1 MSIIEK
7 TLRACFTGSIKPLEF
22 TKPGEI
28 TPVFNNDTGLYLHI
42 SLCKNCCPFCPYVKE
57 QYTKEK
63 SDLLFESVKR
73 EIKIFSEKCPTINT
87 TSLYI
92 GGGSP
97 LLLGSRLGD
106 LVDCFTKR
114 LNFNGTVAIEVYP
127 DDVNIQGIET
137 LQKCRATMV
146 SLGVQSFDDKILNH
160 IQRRHS
166 AATAKSALVKLSKK
180 GFASLNVDLLFA
192 IEGQNWASVEN
203 DLKCA
208 RDLGATQITC
218 YPLFTFPFTEIG
230 RYLNL
235 KKVKLPPSAIR
246 KDIYFRIHDWCQK
259 NGFQRTSVW
268 SFTLPGNGSFS
279 SVTRE
284 HFAGFGPSAGSYNGK
299 QFYFNSFNLNAY
311 AKKLAQESLP
321 VALKMDVPPD
331 IQRLFWTYWRFYQTE
346 FDTFQYSQK
355 FERSFYTDFR
365 IPLSILKL
373 FKWIENGS
381 GSRLRLTTK
390 GSHWLHLLQNIVALN
405 YTSKLWE
412 QMKRCAWPSK
422 ITL

>member
-1 MSIIEK
+1 MSIVEK
-7 TLRACFTGSIKPLEF
+7 ALRACLIGSIKPLEF
-22 TKPGEI
+22 KKSTEI
-28 TPVFNNDTGLYLHI
+28 TPVFKDATGLYLHI
-42 SLCKNCCPFCPYVKE
+42 PLCRNCCSFCPYVKE
-57 QYTKEK
+57 QYTIEK
-63 SDLLFESVKR
+63 GDLLFESVKR
-73 EIKIFSEKCPTINT
+73 EINIFSEQFSPMQT

-97 LLLGSRLGD
+97 LLLGSKLSD
-106 LVDCFTKR
+106 LVDCFTKQ
-114 LNFNGTVAIEVYP
+114 LNFKGSIAIEVYP
-127 DDVNIQGIET
+127 GDVNKQGVET
-137 LQKCRATMV
+137 LEKCRATMV
-146 SLGVQSFDDKILNH
+146 SLGVQSFDDKILNY
-160 IQRRHS
+160 IQRQHS
-166 AATAKSALVKLSKK
+166 AAIAKSALVTLSKK
-180 GFASLNVDLLFA
+180 GFSSLNVDLLFA
-192 IEGQNWASVEN
+192 IKGQNWASVEN

-235 KKVKLPPSAIR
+235 KRVKLPPSAIR
-246 KDIYFRIHDWCQK
+246 KNIYYRIHDWCQK
-259 NGFQRTSVW
+259 NGFKRTSVW
-268 SFTLPGNGSFS
+268 SFTLPGNNSFS

-299 QFYFNSFNLNAY
+299 QFYFNTFNLNAY
-311 AKKLAQESLP
+311 ADKLAQGFLP

-331 IQRLFWTYWRFYQTE
+331 IQRLFWTYWQFYQTE
-346 FDTFQYSQK
+346 FDTIRYSEK
-355 FERSFYTDFR
+355 FERNFYEDFR
-365 IPLSILKL
+365 IPLLMLKL
-373 FKWIENGS
+373 FKWIENDS

-390 GSHWLHLLQNIVALN
+390 GSHWLHLLQNLVALN